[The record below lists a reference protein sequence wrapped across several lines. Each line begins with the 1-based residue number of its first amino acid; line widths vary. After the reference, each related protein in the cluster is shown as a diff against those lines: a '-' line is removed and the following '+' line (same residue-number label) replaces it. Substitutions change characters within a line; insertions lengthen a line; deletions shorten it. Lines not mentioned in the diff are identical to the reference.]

1 MERTVPSTAS
11 EEVELYLRTYYSLL
25 RSTADVQIRSFEEA
39 HGGMNSLLHP
49 LARETNPDMSA
60 LLYCLLR
67 LPACMRSVERVVLG
81 QSIEVFSNAGFKEVE
96 CWEAVSAPA
105 RRRRCFF
112 DGSDT
117 LACVI
122 ASVSDIDDVV
132 PMLTAYQIEWNK
144 LHLLLK
150 SNLSFIE
157 RIYEAGTIDQ
167 ADMQELG
174 RTLSVPVED
183 VERLRTVW
191 GTEFL
196 ANLHLIATSPRR
208 LRVSLLNGSMVEY
221 RRATDIWWDHIAEV
235 CGELIKRPVY
245 FISSN
250 PHSIVNLLAGYAIQ
264 NKQKLIDYLHEA
276 DNRALLEEWENIQ
289 ALQVQ
294 SSQENFLFYV
304 LKKFQQSKRG
314 MEFVSDQDVAEQNCG
329 IVRVSSEHSFDVDAQ
344 LIELNQ
350 ICPDTLDPRLKD
362 GDLTFLGKSD
372 AIILNIDYP
381 LGMAAYNILSEVSE
395 HVEKVLGIYIMGKS
409 ASLNAP
415 IGDIII
421 PNVVHDE
428 HSKNT
433 YLFQNCFNAALVTPY
448 LMYGT
453 VLDNQ
458 KCVSVRGTFLQ
469 NSRYMEVFYREG
481 YTDIE
486 MEAGP
491 YLSAVY
497 EMYRPQRH
505 PVNEIV
511 NLYEVPFDIG
521 IIHYV
526 SDNPISKGKNLGA
539 GSLSYYGMDS
549 TYAASVGI
557 LRRIFQLEKRRLAG
571 EGQNSM
577 PVPARQQVAGE

>member
-25 RSTADVQIRSFEEA
+25 RSSAEVQIRSFEETHA
-39 HGGMNSLLHP
+39 GMKSLLHP
-49 LARETNPDMSA
+49 LVRDAQPDLSA

-67 LPACMRSVERVVLG
+67 LPDCIHHTDLVVLG
-81 QSIEVFSNAGFKEVE
+81 QSPEVFIQAGFVDVE
-96 CWEAVSAPA
+96 NWTPVSAPA
-105 RRRRCFF
+105 RRRRCFYN
-112 DGSDT
+112 GKDT
-117 LACVI
+117 LACFI

-144 LHLLLK
+144 IHLLLQRN
-150 SNLSFIE
+150 SSFVHHIAS
-157 RIYEAGTIDQ
+157 IDDWQDTDYYELARTLNISDD
-167 ADMQELG
+167 DMQ
-174 RTLSVPVED
+174 
-183 VERLRTVW
+183 RLRTVW
-191 GTEFL
+191 GKDFETHIL
-196 ANLHLIATSPRR
+196 LIASQPRALKVR
-208 LRVSLLNGSMVEY
+208 LLNGSMVEY
-221 RRATDIWWDHIAEV
+221 RRATDMWWERIAAV
-235 CGELIKRPVY
+235 SQKSIDRPVY

-250 PHSIVNLLAGYAIQ
+250 PHSMVNLLSGYAVR
-264 NKQKLIDYLHEA
+264 NKTKLINYLHESN
-276 DNRALLEEWENIQ
+276 NRELQEEWENIQ
-289 ALQVQ
+289 AQQVI
-294 SSQENFLFYV
+294 SSQENFLYYV
-304 LKKFQQSKRG
+304 LKKFQQTDHGSS
-314 MEFVSDQDVAEQNCG
+314 FLTDQLNTETGCG
-329 IVRVSSEHSFDVDAQ
+329 IQRVSSEHSFDVDAQ
-344 LIELNQ
+344 VIELGQ
-350 ICPDTLDPRLKD
+350 ICPDTLDPRLQD
-362 GDLTFLGKSD
+362 GDLSFMPRSD
-372 AIILNIDYP
+372 AVIINIDYP

-395 HVEKVLGIYIMGKS
+395 HVKKILGIYIMGKS
-409 ASLNAP
+409 ASLNAA

-433 YLFQNCFNAALVTPY
+433 YLFQNCFNAAHVTPY

-469 NSRYMEVFYREG
+469 NVHYMDVFYREG

-526 SDNPISKGKNLGA
+526 SDNPMGKGKNLGA
-539 GSLSYYGMDS
+539 GNLSYYGMDS
-549 TYAASVGI
+549 TYAASVAI
-557 LRRIFQLEKRRLAG
+557 LRRILKLEKERLD
-571 EGQNSM
+571 
-577 PVPARQQVAGE
+577 

>member
-25 RSTADVQIRSFEEA
+25 RSSADVQIRSLEEA
-39 HGGMNSLLHP
+39 HAGMKSLLHP
-49 LARETNPDMSA
+49 YGRETIPDIGA
-60 LLYCLLR
+60 FLYCLLR
-67 LPACMRSVERVVLG
+67 LPTCISSVEMVVLG
-81 QSIEVFSNAGFKEVE
+81 QSVGVFSKAGFTDIEM
-96 CWEAVSAPA
+96 WEKVSAPA

-112 DGSDT
+112 NGKDT
-117 LACVI
+117 LACFI
-122 ASVSDIDDVV
+122 ASVSDIDDVI
-132 PMLTAYQIEWNK
+132 PMLAAYQIEWNK
-144 LHLLLK
+144 MHLLMRGKVPLINKSNSNHDDVNLDELARILNLPMEDIDRLK
-150 SNLSFIE
+150 S
-157 RIYEAGTIDQ
+157 
-167 ADMQELG
+167 
-174 RTLSVPVED
+174 
-183 VERLRTVW
+183 VW
-191 GTEFL
+191 ESNFL
-196 ANLHLIATSPRR
+196 ENIQQIAVNPRHIKVR
-208 LRVSLLNGSMVEY
+208 LLNGSLVEY
-221 RRATDIWWDHIAEV
+221 RRATDIWWENIEHLCRD
-235 CGELIKRPVY
+235 LIHRPVY

-250 PHSIVNLLAGYAIQ
+250 PHSMVNLLSGYAVK
-264 NKQKLIDYLHEA
+264 NKDKMISYLNESKNH
-276 DNRALLEEWENIQ
+276 ALQQEWKNIQ
-289 ALQVQ
+289 AQQVL
-294 SSQENFLFYV
+294 SSQENFLYYI
-304 LKKFQQSKRG
+304 LKKFQQTRTGFSFI
-314 MEFVSDQDVAEQNCG
+314 EDQEKDETGCG
-329 IVRVSSEHSFDVDAQ
+329 ILRVSSEHSFDVDAQ
-344 LIELNQ
+344 IIELSQ
-350 ICPDTLDPRLKD
+350 ICTDTLDRRLLD
-362 GDLTFLGKSD
+362 GDFSFLQQSN
-372 AIILNIDYP
+372 AILMNIDYP

-409 ASLNAP
+409 ASLNGT
-415 IGDIII
+415 IGDVVI

-433 YLFQNCFNAALVTPY
+433 YLFQNCFGAADVAPY

-469 NSRYMEVFYREG
+469 NTRYMDVFYREG

-526 SDNPISKGKNLGA
+526 SDNPMGKGKNLGA

-549 TYAASVGI
+549 TYAASIAI
-557 LRRIFQLEKRRLAG
+557 LRRILQQEKVRLEK
-571 EGQNSM
+571 
-577 PVPARQQVAGE
+577 